1 MQFADVIAM
10 PRRAAKS
17 LLTEIAEIPG
27 VAAAEGR
34 IVKLALLDIPEF
46 AEPATGEFI
55 SLPEGGQPRL
65 NQLYLRSGRLPQ
77 PASEQEVVGT
87 DGFAKAHNF
96 VPGSQFSA
104 ILNGRKRALVIVVTS
119 SSPQL

>member
-46 AEPATGEFI
+46 AEPATGELI

-77 PASEQEVVGT
+77 PASDHEVVVT
-87 DGFAKAHNF
+87 AGFATATTF
-96 VPGSQFSA
+96 APGSHFSA
-104 ILNGRKRALVIVVTS
+104 FLNGRN
-119 SSPQL
+119 